1 MNQDNI
7 DLAIKNVQS
16 FILQNHKNL
25 SGGEKLTKIV
35 IERIKKSEEY
45 FQDFADEE
53 ERKFIIKKVFSN
65 LSRTMEDGVT
75 LVDSTSFVPWYRDIK
90 GEIKSI
96 YWEDYKRHLKID
108 QDWPDTDNGPIN
120 GLDSS
125 TDSILE
131 NCADPNKKN
140 ISRKGMVVGNVQ
152 SGKTANYLGL
162 ICKAADAQYKVIIV
176 VAGMLEDLRRQ
187 TQIRLEE
194 SFVGV
199 NDLTGQKVGCGNLS
213 ARDEKSKP
221 VCVTD
226 REKDFTAGNTDSNLI
241 NITHTAPYVIVVK
254 KNSKTLKHLNTWL
267 NKIRR
272 NFDDKKIPL
281 PMLLIDDEADNAS
294 IDVRNR
300 RRKEAKTENEK
311 GSETLDNPFPE
322 EDPGQFNVTAINR
335 NLRLILKKFT
345 TCTYI
350 GYTATPFAN
359 IFISPKTND
368 DVLKDD
374 LFPKDFISY
383 LDPANNY
390 FGPQQAFVGPYK
402 HKRFIN
408 HINVIETLNG
418 KGITIP
424 HKKDFRL
431 DKIPKSLQD
440 AIKSYIVATTIRW
453 LEGYKNKHSSMLVNA
468 SCYSDVQISIA
479 NIVKSYVINL
489 ANSLKA
495 SAGLDDD
502 KAEKS
507 STYYKQLKTFWIENF
522 SKDRPKIDWVDLKP
536 LIHIVANKIVVVVVN
551 RVKGVS
557 ERLDYD
563 QFPNG
568 RLVIAVGG
576 YSLSRGLTLEG
587 LISSYYLR
595 TSRMYD
601 TILQMARW
609 FGYRDD
615 YEDLCRLY
623 MTEQAVENFT
633 HISKVI
639 NHLNNQI
646 KILETQRKTPK
657 DFALYVR
664 SHPDAKR
671 LMVTSRPKMGSAELV
686 RITLT
691 YAGKLVGN
699 YLIPKNIN
707 DIEFN
712 RKQAFSFIEKL
723 SKNYRNC
730 LLGTEINKDLSSK
743 YAFRN
748 IPFSEIFNLTEKHI
762 VSTDNVQIDVPSFL
776 NYLRERKNE
785 LKNWDVIIDTN
796 SFKKQEGFDLAG
808 LNINP
813 ANRLTRIDERFVSNA
828 KSITTTV
835 GQNSTILS
843 NDIANVTASKE
854 EIIKAKDLIKAFKG
868 KLGLAKAIS
877 MTTSRPILFI
887 TIYRI
892 KLEEIK
898 ENQPFFNEYKNFKE
912 FSKDVDVFA
921 SLSYRLPETIID
933 EKPKEVWRNADIDSI
948 SEDYDD
954 GDD

>member
-16 FILQNHKNL
+16 FILQNHRDL
-25 SGGEKLTKIV
+25 SGGEKLTKVV
-35 IERIKKSEEY
+35 IERIEKSEEY
-45 FQDFADEE
+45 FQDIATTEQRD
-53 ERKFIIKKVFSN
+53 FIIRKVFSN

-75 LVDSTSFVPWYRDIK
+75 IVDNTSFEPWYRDIK

-96 YWEDYKRHLKID
+96 YWEDYKRYLKVD
-108 QDWPDTDNGPIN
+108 QDWPDTENGPIN

-131 NCADPNKKN
+131 NCADPSKKN
-140 ISRKGMVVGNVQ
+140 VIRKGMVVGNVQ

-194 SFVGV
+194 GLVGV
-199 NDLTGQKVGCGNLS
+199 NELTGQKIGCGNLS
-213 ARDEKSKP
+213 SRDEKNKP

-226 REKDFTAGNTDSNLI
+226 REKDFTSNNTDSNLI
-241 NITHTAPYVIVVK
+241 NITNTAPYVIVVK

-272 NFDDKKIPL
+272 NFDDKKIPV

-300 RRKEAKTENEK
+300 RRKDAKTENEK
-311 GSETLDNPFPE
+311 GEKTLDNPFPE
-322 EDPGQFNVTAINR
+322 ENADQFNVTAINR
-335 NLRLILKKFT
+335 NLRLIIKKFT

-390 FGPQQAFVGPYK
+390 FGPQQAFVEPFKYE
-402 HKRFIN
+402 RFIK
-408 HINVIETLNG
+408 HINVIETTNG

-431 DKIPKSLQD
+431 DSVPKSLQD
-440 AIKSYIVATTIRW
+440 AIKGYIVATTIRW
-453 LEGYKNKHSSMLVNA
+453 VEGYKNKHSSMLVNA

-479 NIVKSYVINL
+479 NKIKAYVIKV

-495 SAGLDDD
+495 SAGLDDE

-507 STYYKQLKTFWIENF
+507 YTYYKQLKTFWKENF
-522 SKDRPKIDWVDLKP
+522 AKDRPKIYWDDLKP
-536 LIHIVANKIVVVVVN
+536 LIHIVANKIVVVIVN
-551 RVKGVS
+551 KEKGVS

-623 MTEQAVENFT
+623 MTKKSEENFT

-671 LMVTSRPKMGSAELV
+671 LMVTSRPKLGSAELV
-686 RITLT
+686 KITLT

-699 YLIPKNIN
+699 YLIPKEIN

-712 RKQAFSFIEKL
+712 RKQSFEFIEKL
-723 SKNYRNC
+723 SKKYSES
-730 LLGTEINKDLSSK
+730 LLGPNINQDLSSK

-748 IPFSEIFNLTEKHI
+748 IPFKEIFELTEKHI
-762 VSTDNVQIDVPSFL
+762 VSSDNVQIDLPSFL
-776 NYLRERKNE
+776 TYLKERENE
-785 LKNWDVIIDTN
+785 LRNWDVIIDTN
-796 SFKKQEGFDLAG
+796 SYKKQLGFEIGG

-813 ANRLTRIDERFVSNA
+813 ANRLTRVDERFISNT

-854 EIIKAKDLIKAFKG
+854 EIDKAKKKIDEFKG

-877 MTTSRPILFI
+877 LVTARPILYI

-892 KLEEIK
+892 KLEEIR
-898 ENQPFFNEYKNFKE
+898 EEQPFYDQYKEFYE
-912 FSKDVDVFA
+912 FSKNLDVYA
-921 SLSYRLPETIID
+921 SLSYRLPETGLI
-933 EKPKEVWRNADIDSI
+933 EEPKEVWKNADIDTI
-948 SEDYDD
+948 GEDYDD

>member
-1 MNQDNI
+1 MNQENI

-16 FILQNHKNL
+16 FILQNHRDL

-35 IERIKKSEEY
+35 IERIEKSEEY
-45 FQDFADEE
+45 FQDIATDEQRE
-53 ERKFIIKKVFSN
+53 FIIKKVFSN

-75 LVDSTSFVPWYRDIK
+75 LIDNDSFEPWYRDIK

-96 YWEDYKRHLKID
+96 YWEDYKRHLKVNE
-108 QDWPDTDNGPIN
+108 DWPDTDNGPIN
-120 GLDSS
+120 GLDRS

-131 NCADPNKKN
+131 NCADPSKKN

-176 VAGMLEDLRRQ
+176 VAGMLEDLRKQ

-194 SFVGV
+194 GLVGV
-199 NDLTGQKVGCGNLS
+199 NELTGQKVGCGNLS
-213 ARDEKSKP
+213 SRNEKNKP

-226 REKDFTAGNTDSNLI
+226 RERDFTANNTDSNLI
-241 NITHTAPYVIVVK
+241 NITNTAPYVIVVK
-254 KNSKTLKHLNTWL
+254 KNSKTLKHLNNWL
-267 NKIRR
+267 NKLRR
-272 NFDDKKIPL
+272 NFDDKKIPV

-300 RRKEAKTENEK
+300 RRKAAKTENEK
-311 GSETLDNPFPE
+311 GEQTSDNPFPE
-322 EDPGQFNVTAINR
+322 EDANQFNVTAINR

-345 TCTYI
+345 TCTYV

-390 FGPQQAFVGPYK
+390 FGPQQAFVEPFKY
-402 HKRFIN
+402 KRFIK
-408 HINVIETLNG
+408 HINVVETLNG

-424 HKKDFRL
+424 HKKDFILERV
-431 DKIPKSLQD
+431 PKSLQD
-440 AIKSYIVATTIRW
+440 AIKSYILATTIRW
-453 LEGYKNKHSSMLVNA
+453 VDGYKNKHSSMLVNA

-479 NIVKSYVINL
+479 NKIERYLIKI
-489 ANSLKA
+489 ADSLKA
-495 SAGLDDD
+495 SAGLDDK
-502 KAEKS
+502 KAEKNY
-507 STYYKQLKTFWIENF
+507 TYYRELKTFWKENF
-522 SKDRPKIDWVDLKP
+522 LKDRPKIVWDDLKP
-536 LIHIVANKIVVVVVN
+536 LIHIVANKIVVKIVN
-551 RVKGVS
+551 KEKKIS
-557 ERLDYD
+557 TRLDYD
-563 QFPNG
+563 QFPKG

-576 YSLSRGLTLEG
+576 YALSRGLTLEG
-587 LISSYYLR
+587 LITSYYLR

-615 YEDLCRLY
+615 YEELCRLY
-623 MTEQAVENFT
+623 MTKKSEENFT

-646 KILETQRKTPK
+646 KILEIQRKTPK

-671 LMVTSRPKMGSAELV
+671 LMVTSRPKLGSAELV

-699 YLIPKNIN
+699 YLIPKDEN

-712 RKQAFSFIEKL
+712 RKQSFDFIEKL
-723 SKNYRNC
+723 SKNYGNN
-730 LLGTEINKDLSSK
+730 LLGANINSDLSSR

-748 IPFSEIFNLTEKHI
+748 IPFSEIFELTEKHI
-762 VSTDNVQIDVPSFL
+762 VSSDNVQIDLPSFL
-776 NYLRERKNE
+776 NYLKERKDE
-785 LKNWDVIIDTN
+785 LSNWDVIIDTN
-796 SFKKQEGFDLAG
+796 SNKKQGYEIGG

-813 ANRLTRIDERFVSNA
+813 ANRRTRVDERFISNT
-828 KSITTTV
+828 KSITTVV

-843 NDIANVTASKE
+843 NDIANVAASKE
-854 EIIKAKDLIKAFKG
+854 EFEKAKEKIKEYKG

-877 MTTSRPILFI
+877 LVTSRPILYI

-892 KLEEIK
+892 NLEEIR
-898 ENQPFFNEYKNFKE
+898 EDQPFYDQYKE
-912 FSKDVDVFA
+912 FKDFSKNLEVYA
-921 SLSYRLPETIID
+921 SLSYRLPETGLK
-933 EKPKEVWRNADIDSI
+933 EEPKEVWRNADIDTI
-948 SEDYDD
+948 DEDYDD